1 MVDKLNEAQIAEFK
15 EAFALFDRDGDG
27 KIASSEIG
35 TVMRSLGQMPTQ
47 EEVAA
52 IVKGVGSSSVDF
64 PEFLTVMSKNMK
76 PPASEEEIKEAFR
89 VFDKEGDGFV
99 SASELRHVM
108 TNLGEKLTED
118 EIDEMITE
126 ADDDSDGQIKY
137 AEFVKMMTEA
147 TK

>member
-1 MVDKLNEAQIAEFK
+1 MVDKLSEAQIAEYK

-27 KIASSEIG
+27 KISSSEIG

-47 EEVAA
+47 EEVAG
-52 IVKGVGSSSVDF
+52 IVKGVGSASVDF

>member
-27 KIASSEIG
+27 KISSSEIG

-47 EEVAA
+47 EEVAG
-52 IVKGVGSSSVDF
+52 IVSSVGSSTVDF